1 MGYAQETGYVPA
13 DINTIMSQIMTNIN
27 TQFQL
32 DPPYTM
38 ETFVGTNAYKYFY
51 ALAQK
56 HQENEVKTSE
66 IFQKLQTYFD
76 QINARISRPV
86 VTNPGII
93 EKLETEG
100 YIASVKQMIE
110 ADAGKI
116 NICVD
121 ADDGIRAE
129 GDIEIT
135 SYANLVD
142 GTDDTITVGA
152 TAFTAQ
158 TGAAALGAATFQA
171 ATSNAATAES
181 LATQINAHAV
191 AGLLVRA
198 QAIGVMVYLTARH
211 GGDAGN
217 SIALAYAQL
226 GTGDGAT
233 VSGAF
238 LTGGED
244 NEGDDEN
251 PNYDEI
257 RLALCTLISQI
268 TVAGA
273 VTIGTE
279 VESIVLSNGQSF
291 DFKFN
296 LPNRIQTT
304 LRLTL
309 TLSENNQLLVGS
321 PDVVK
326 EDLLSKVLAR
336 YRLGRNFEPQRYFA
350 QSDAP
355 WTSQV
360 LLEWSHNYDP
370 DDAGSATWSN
380 EIYDANYDD
389 LFELSLDN
397 IILVEE

>member
-1 MGYAQETGYVPA
+1 MGYAQETGYIPT
-13 DINTIMSQIMTNIN
+13 DIETIMASIMANIN

-56 HQENEVKTSE
+56 YQENEVKTSE
-66 IFQKLQTYFD
+66 IFQKLQEYFD
-76 QINARISRPV
+76 QINARIARPV

-110 ADAGKI
+110 IDAGKI
-116 NICVD
+116 HICVD
-121 ADDGIRAE
+121 VNDGVRAQ

-142 GTDDTITVGA
+142 GTDDTVTVGA

-158 TGAAALGAATFQA
+158 VGAASPGAATFQA
-171 ATSNAATAES
+171 ATSNALTAAS

-191 AGLLVRA
+191 AGALLRA

-211 GGDAGN
+211 GGDDGN
-217 SIALAYAQL
+217 SIALSYQQL
-226 GTGDGAT
+226 GTGNGAT
-233 VSGAF
+233 VSGAN
-238 LTGGED
+238 LTGGDD

-251 PNYDEI
+251 PSYEEI

-273 VTIGTE
+273 VTQGTE
-279 VESIVLSNGQSF
+279 SESITLTNGQSF
-291 DFKFN
+291 DFKYNVPF
-296 LPNRIQTT
+296 RIPTT

-309 TLSENNQLLVGS
+309 TLSENNQILVGS
-321 PDVVK
+321 PDDVRQ
-326 EDLLSKVLAR
+326 LLLDNVLDR

-360 LLEWSHNYDP
+360 LLEYSHNYDP
-370 DDAGSATWSN
+370 DDAGSATWSSAVYN
-380 EIYDANYDD
+380 ANYDD
-389 LFELSLDN
+389 LFEISLEN
-397 IILVEE
+397 ILLVEN